1 MVQSGQLQRIHLK
14 RNQKLL
20 NYEGAIVFSQS
31 RLFNSLKIDSAVTF
45 EPKQS
50 TTTMSQEVANEMG
63 QKAATTTTTTTTT
76 TSTST
81 TEAVDAQVASSTS
94 TLSSTESFVDPNVI
108 DLSGAAGTN
117 LIDLTTQTLSQLDLA
132 SNWTPVGM

>member
-1 MVQSGQLQRIHLK
+1 M
-14 RNQKLL
+14 L

-76 TSTST
+76 ATST

-108 DLSGAAGTN
+108 DLSGSAGTN

>member
-1 MVQSGQLQRIHLK
+1 M
-14 RNQKLL
+14 L

-63 QKAATTTTTTTTT
+63 QKAATTTTTA
-76 TSTST
+76 TSTTST

>member
-63 QKAATTTTTTTTT
+63 QKAATTTTTA
-76 TSTST
+76 TSTTST

>member
-1 MVQSGQLQRIHLK
+1 
-14 RNQKLL
+14 
-20 NYEGAIVFSQS
+20 
-31 RLFNSLKIDSAVTF
+31 
-45 EPKQS
+45 
-50 TTTMSQEVANEMG
+50 MSQEVANEMG
-63 QKAATTTTTTTTT
+63 QKAAATTTTTTTTT
-76 TSTST
+76 TATST

-117 LIDLTTQTLSQLDLA
+117 LVDLTTQTLSQLDLA

>member
-1 MVQSGQLQRIHLK
+1 M
-14 RNQKLL
+14 L
-20 NYEGAIVFSQS
+20 NYEGTIVFSQS
-31 RLFNSLKIDSAVTF
+31 RLFNSLKIDSPVTF

-117 LIDLTTQTLSQLDLA
+117 LVDLTTQTLSQLDLA